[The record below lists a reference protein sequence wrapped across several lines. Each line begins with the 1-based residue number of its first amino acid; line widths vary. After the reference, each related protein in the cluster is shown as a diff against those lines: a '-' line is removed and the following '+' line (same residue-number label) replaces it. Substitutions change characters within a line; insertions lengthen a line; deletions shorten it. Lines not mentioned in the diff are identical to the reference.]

1 MSNLYSNCMQILD
14 EIESLNAIFSPSIFL
29 YLFLFYLVELTYD
42 FNYIAS
48 LKDILREDNQDVK
61 IDVLHQFDLTLKMEV
76 LIQFFIYNI
85 ERNR

>member
-1 MSNLYSNCMQILD
+1 MQILD

>member
-1 MSNLYSNCMQILD
+1 MQILD

-29 YLFLFYLVELTYD
+29 YLCLFYLVELTYD

>member
-76 LIQFFIYNI
+76 LIQFFI
-85 ERNR
+85 